1 MSTRAPSSRDSD
13 AKPAGEG
20 IERDDLPE
28 GAGAEEREGAG
39 ESADA
44 HAQEDEEED
53 AAKSAPGI
61 RVPLA
66 EEAALAARRAIA
78 AGLEQ
83 AARPHDFLKGAVLG
97 LILVIPLTALAVYLL
112 GRLDIGDP
120 QASYYTVIAFVA
132 VFAGLPA
139 MVTVGGIGRAAAA
152 ACARPAGRGG
162 PAACTRVAAIY
173 TALTNIGLVLLT
185 VVPMGEV
192 PIDVATWL
200 WIVALGGSTGALGGF
215 VLGLW
220 VAYAPRSE
228 P

>member
-1 MSTRAPSSRDSD
+1 MLPSDRDGDEAEAGQARAARDEI
-13 AKPAGEG
+13 A
-20 IERDDLPE
+20 IQR
-28 GAGAEEREGAG
+28 EEA
-39 ESADA
+39 ADA
-44 HAQEDEEED
+44 
-53 AAKSAPGI
+53 PGV

-83 AARPHDFLKGAVLG
+83 AARPHDFLKGAVLA

-120 QASYYTVIAFVA
+120 QASYYTIIAFVA

-152 ACARPAGRGG
+152 ARARPAGRGG

-173 TALTNIGLVLLT
+173 TALTSVGLVLLT

-192 PIDVATWL
+192 PIDIATWL

-220 VAYAPRSE
+220 VAYAPRDE
-228 P
+228 T